1 VKFVLAL
8 ITLLSV
14 VAHADDLV
22 FKKQMPNKQ
31 SVIVTR
37 TEIPKNNE
45 LSPQQKAANAKWLK
59 DNPGYF
65 LGPTS
70 DHRYRYTYSLT
81 FADGKHQVLWTNEA
95 ETFGEA
101 PPPGQIRVGS
111 SEAQVLD
118 VAVEESKNEHS
129 TIGNDKTLVVLYKG
143 AANIIQPGPRG
154 SRVQLTWR
162 ESSLVVP
169 VSGLDGL
176 IVSGRING
184 TLKASNLTATLTS
197 ETGKVFVYRW
207 QGDAWSL
214 VPAPT
219 VTLLDGLERTL
230 KSYMK

>member
-129 TIGNDKTLVVLYKG
+129 TIGNDKTLV
-143 AANIIQPGPRG
+143 GPPMG
-154 SRVQLTWR
+154 
-162 ESSLVVP
+162 P
-169 VSGLDGL
+169 
-176 IVSGRING
+176 
-184 TLKASNLTATLTS
+184 LTS
-197 ETGKVFVYRW
+197 SFRH
-207 QGDAWSL
+207 
-214 VPAPT
+214 PT
-219 VTLLDGLERTL
+219 QDKIMHRRPQMFSTIMLSR
-230 KSYMK
+230 K